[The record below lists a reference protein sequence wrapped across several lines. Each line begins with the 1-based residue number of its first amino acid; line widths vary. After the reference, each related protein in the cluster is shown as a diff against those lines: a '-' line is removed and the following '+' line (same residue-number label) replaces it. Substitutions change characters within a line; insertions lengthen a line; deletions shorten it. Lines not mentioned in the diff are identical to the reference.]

1 MRSNSVFRERRNF
14 SQPTSYSSQTT
25 PVPQVVRLVQ
35 DERGTSMFIGD
46 AANLSFL
53 QTIRRLASRW
63 SWASVFSDDPER
75 HLMVEETPVEQPN
88 WIVEIVKQPPR
99 GPSPTEAQYFLKWYT
114 LSTACVV
121 NLFDENQLYDSLTTW
136 LENTQGGVEQ
146 DPMSAI
152 YFLVLAIGAQT
163 APDDL
168 DELAERLFNYGRF
181 LTMSGPME
189 DISIVTAQANILI
202 TAYLLGASRRNA
214 AFVHLGSAVRT
225 AHVLGLHRSDV
236 NAFFGQAEYAA
247 RERVWKVLRVLD
259 LFLSISLGRPPST
272 SETRNTKADANY
284 SATNDLCA
292 IFEAIVTQVYSK
304 RIVSPGPVE
313 YISQHHRQWTT
324 KLDKGLAADDI
335 KPGEFVNT
343 AHGKKVPNI
352 GLYHVK
358 EAYYWT
364 IMLVARPFL
373 VDSIAKSMSRVNT
386 HQEDRATSSS
396 YPGQVLVHACVDSA
410 IRTVDLLSGLTMT
423 EEIPKRLPF
432 VVNSLFIAGL
442 VLGLAQFGDLDQ
454 MFPLEKGLSGVHK
467 ILALFSRYDA
477 VAKRNLEIVE
487 NLQEV
492 CHAYLGHRARQKMAR
507 HSLLIGGLFGT
518 VDINPGA
525 QNMSTGGQTY
535 HAGHQIPQS
544 PEYIATPK
552 TDGDRFNYAEGENQL
567 AAYVPET
574 QSIVTPEDE
583 DLDAMMP
590 GMAFMTDAMP
600 PISPRV
606 VMFDSCDG
614 IHSLLPDVDA
624 SLLPFRSNPS
634 DASFDFQYS
643 TKRMETQQF

>member
-1 MRSNSVFRERRNF
+1 
-14 SQPTSYSSQTT
+14 
-25 PVPQVVRLVQ
+25 
-35 DERGTSMFIGD
+35 MFVGD

-53 QTIRRLASRW
+53 QTIRSLASRW
-63 SWASVFSDDPER
+63 SWASVFSDDPGR
-75 HLMVEETPVEQPN
+75 HLMIEETPVGQPN
-88 WIVEIVKQPPR
+88 WIVDIVKQPPSR
-99 GPSPTEAQYFLKWYT
+99 PSLTETQYLLKWYT
-114 LSTACVV
+114 LSTSCVV

-136 LENTQGGVEQ
+136 LENTQDGVEQ

-163 APDDL
+163 VPEDL

-181 LTMSGPME
+181 LTMSGVME

-202 TAYLLGASRRNA
+202 TTYLLGASRRNA
-214 AFVHLGSAVRT
+214 AFVYLGSAVRT

-236 NAFFGQAEYAA
+236 NAFFGQAEYAV

-272 SETRNTKADANY
+272 SETRDTKADAHY

-304 RIVSPGPVE
+304 RIVSPGAVE

-343 AHGKKVPNI
+343 AHGNKVPNI

-373 VDSIAKSMSRVNT
+373 VDSIAKSMSRLNT
-386 HQEDRATSSS
+386 HQEDRATTSS

-442 VLGLAQFGDLDQ
+442 VLGLAQFGDMDRL
-454 MFPLEKGLSGVHK
+454 FSIENGLSGVHK
-467 ILALFSRYDA
+467 ILTLFSRYDT

-487 NLQEV
+487 NLQAV
-492 CHAYLGHRARQKMAR
+492 CHEYLGHRARQKMAW

-518 VDINPGA
+518 IDTNPGA
-525 QNMSTGGQTY
+525 QSMSTRGPTY
-535 HAGHQIPQS
+535 HASHRIPQS
-544 PEYIATPK
+544 PEYITTPK
-552 TDGDRFNYAEGENQL
+552 TDGGRSTYAEGENHL
-567 AAYVPET
+567 AAYVPENQT
-574 QSIVTPEDE
+574 IVTPEDE

-590 GMAFMTDAMP
+590 EMAFMTDVML
-600 PISPRV
+600 PISPRI
-606 VMFDSCDG
+606 VMFDSYDDG
-614 IHSLLPDVDA
+614 IHSMLPNVDA
-624 SLLPFRSNPS
+624 SLLQFGINTS
-634 DASFDFQYS
+634 DASFNFECS
-643 TKRMETQQF
+643 MNGMETQQF

>member
-1 MRSNSVFRERRNF
+1 MRSNYGSRERRDF
-14 SQPTSYSSQTT
+14 FQQTSYSSPTT
-25 PVPQVVRLVQ
+25 AVPQVARLLQ
-35 DERGTSMFIGD
+35 DERGTFMFIGD

-63 SWASVFSDDPER
+63 SWASVFSDDPDR
-75 HLMVEETPVEQPN
+75 HLMVEETPVGQPN
-88 WIVEIVKQPPR
+88 WIVEIMKQPPPR
-99 GPSPTEAQYFLKWYT
+99 PSPTEAQYLLKWYT
-114 LSTACVV
+114 VSTGCVV
-121 NLFDENQLYDSLTTW
+121 NLFDKTQLYDSLTTW
-136 LENTQGGVEQ
+136 LKNTQDGVEQ

-152 YFLVLAIGAQT
+152 YYLVLAIGAQT
-163 APDDL
+163 GPEDL
-168 DELAERLFNYGRF
+168 DELSERFFNYGRF
-181 LTMSGPME
+181 LTMSDVME
-189 DISIVTAQANILI
+189 DISVVTAQANILI
-202 TAYLLGASRRNA
+202 TTFLLGASRRNA
-214 AFVHLGSAVRT
+214 AFVYLGAAVRT

-236 NAFFGQAEYAA
+236 NAFFGQAQYAV

-272 SETRNTKADANY
+272 SETRDTKADTNY

-304 RIVSPGPVE
+304 QIVSPGAVE
-313 YISQHHRQWTT
+313 YISRHHRQWTT

-335 KPGEFVNT
+335 RPGEFVDT
-343 AHGKKVPNI
+343 AHGSKVPNI

-373 VDSIAKSMSRVNT
+373 VNSIAKSMSRVNT
-386 HQEDRATSSS
+386 HQEDRATTPS

-442 VLGLAQFGDLDQ
+442 VLGLAQFGDLDR
-454 MFPLEKGLSGVHK
+454 MFPLEHGLSGVHK
-467 ILALFSRYDA
+467 LLALFSRHDA

-487 NLQEV
+487 NLQAV

-525 QNMSTGGQTY
+525 QNMSTRGPTG
-535 HAGHQIPQS
+535 HACQQIPQS
-544 PEYIATPK
+544 PKYILTPK
-552 TDGDRFNYAEGENQL
+552 TDGDMFNYAEGENHL

-574 QSIVTPEDE
+574 QTIITPGDE
-583 DLDAMMP
+583 DLDAIMP
-590 GMAFMTDAMP
+590 NMAFMTDAML
-600 PISPRV
+600 PISPRAL
-606 VMFDSCDG
+606 MFDDSYDG
-614 IHSLLPDVDA
+614 IHSLSPNVDV
-624 SLLPFRSNPS
+624 SLLQVRSNPS
-634 DASFDFQYS
+634 DGSFEF
-643 TKRMETQQF
+643 E